1 MTEDKMLDGI
11 TSWMDMNLSKLWE
24 LVMDSEDWYAVVH
37 WVTNGQARLS
47 DCSELVQIF
56 YVLFPS
62 LSDLFSI

>member
-24 LVMDSEDWYAVVH
+24 LVMDSEDWYPVVN

-47 DCSELVQIF
+47 DCSEMVQIF

>member
-24 LVMDSEDWYAVVH
+24 LVMDSEDWYAVVN

>member
-11 TSWMDMNLSKLWE
+11 TSWMDMNLNKLWE
-24 LVMDSEDWYAVVH
+24 LVMDSEDWYAVVN

>member
-24 LVMDSEDWYAVVH
+24 LVMDSEDWYAVVN

-47 DCSELVQIF
+47 DCSEMVQIF